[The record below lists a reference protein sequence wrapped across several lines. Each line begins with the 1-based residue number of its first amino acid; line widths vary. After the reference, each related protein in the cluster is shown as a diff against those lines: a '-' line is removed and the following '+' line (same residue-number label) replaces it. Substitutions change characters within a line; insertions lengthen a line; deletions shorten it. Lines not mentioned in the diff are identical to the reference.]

1 MSKITLICEDE
12 AMTFLGP
19 SKLTQEFETV
29 ELSIILSK
37 MTNFL
42 HNTGYL
48 DKNKLLTIERYIE
61 FPDDIGVN
69 LDEYTEQL
77 FTGTP
82 VPKE

>member
-1 MSKITLICEDE
+1 
-12 AMTFLGP
+12 MTFVGP

-29 ELSIILSK
+29 ELSIILDK

-42 HNTGYL
+42 HSAGYL

-61 FPDDIGVN
+61 FPDDISGD
-69 LDEYTEQL
+69 LDEYTEKL

-82 VPKE
+82 IVGSDNC

>member
-12 AMTFLGP
+12 AMTFFGP

-29 ELSIILSK
+29 ELSIILNT

>member
-1 MSKITLICEDE
+1 MSRFKLICEDE
-12 AMTFLGP
+12 AMTFVGP

-29 ELSIILSK
+29 ELSIILDK

-42 HNTGYL
+42 RSAGYL
-48 DKNKLLTIERYIE
+48 DNNKLLTIERVIE
-61 FPDDIGVN
+61 FPELGDAE
-69 LDEYTEQL
+69 LDKYTEQL